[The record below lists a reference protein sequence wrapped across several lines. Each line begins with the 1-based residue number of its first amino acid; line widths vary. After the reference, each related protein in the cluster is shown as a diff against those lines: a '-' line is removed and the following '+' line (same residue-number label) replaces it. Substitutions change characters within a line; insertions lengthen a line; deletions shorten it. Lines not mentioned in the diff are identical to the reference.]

1 MATIVAYWGD
11 HKDVLFS
18 RLEETGSALTLSR
31 HDTLFGCM
39 EAFVAHGH
47 VSELLD
53 YIPDWDE
60 RDPQDLCDQWRE
72 QLRAQGYEISRGV

>member
-1 MATIVAYWGD
+1 MAIIVAYWGD
-11 HKDVLFS
+11 KKDVLFS
-18 RLEETGSALTLSR
+18 DIIQEDVLLRY
-31 HDTLFGCM
+31 DTLFGCM

-60 RDPQDLCDQWRE
+60 RDPQDLCDYWRE